1 MYLTNEEFNAIKE
14 ALKLLPSGNTLA
26 CLSEEK
32 QNIITK
38 ARVVIANIVE
48 R

>member
-14 ALKLLPSGNTLA
+14 ALKLLPSGNKFA

-32 QNIITK
+32 QNTIIK
-38 ARVVIANIVE
+38 AKIIVSNIEE

>member
-14 ALKLLPSGNTLA
+14 ALNLLPKGNKFA
-26 CLSEEK
+26 CLSEENQK
-32 QNIITK
+32 TITK
-38 ARVVIANIVE
+38 ARVVIANIEE